1 MAGCPVSP
9 AKRVAAP
16 RSGELRSLVLRAW
29 LEPGPPPHLRTRIV
43 EIALGRGDLPLLA
56 TTSIDEAC
64 AAVRDWLEALQSAP
78 AAENGDGA
86 PPRER

>member
-1 MAGCPVSP
+1 MSP

-16 RSGELRSLVLRAW
+16 RSGEMRSLVLRAW

-43 EIALGRGDLPLLA
+43 EIAFGRGDLPLLA

-64 AAVRDWLEALQSAP
+64 AAVRNWLEALQSAP

>member
-9 AKRVAAP
+9 AKRAAAP
-16 RSGELRSLVLRAW
+16 RSGEMRSLVLRAW

-43 EIALGRGDLPLLA
+43 EIALGRGDRPLLA

-64 AAVRDWLEALQSAP
+64 AAVRDWLETLQSAP
-78 AAENGDGA
+78 ADDNGGGGQ
-86 PPRER
+86 PREG

>member
-1 MAGCPVSP
+1 MSP

-16 RSGELRSLVLRAW
+16 RSGEMRSLVLRAW

-64 AAVRDWLEALQSAP
+64 AAVRDWLEALQPAP